1 VINEELTPR
10 TITSLLD
17 QGLFVTFISTNS
29 VFGGERAWPNEDAPH
44 DPQIPYAAQ
53 KSRAEEVVRVSAKE
67 TGAEDRLNIV
77 RLTKILDPNT
87 SPLPAWFS
95 AWKKQE
101 AVHPFSDLV
110 FAPMSVQFVGEALA
124 TVGEKRVS
132 GNLHL
137 SGAEN
142 ISYVDL
148 AMALA
153 ARLGI
158 NPSLIQP
165 TSATAKGIHIAFKPR
180 FSGLGMERTTRL
192 TGVCP
197 QNLEAVVADIA

>member
-1 VINEELTPR
+1 
-10 TITSLLD
+10 
-17 QGLFVTFISTNS
+17 
-29 VFGGERAWPNEDAPH
+29 
-44 DPQIPYAAQ
+44 
-53 KSRAEEVVRVSAKE
+53 
-67 TGAEDRLNIV
+67 
-77 RLTKILDPNT
+77 
-87 SPLPAWFS
+87 
-95 AWKKQE
+95 
-101 AVHPFSDLV
+101 
-110 FAPMSVQFVGEALA
+110 MSVQFVGEALA